1 MAALMAPCAGAQ
13 ALDKVDGVY
22 QIATPQDM
30 VDFAALVTDGEP
42 DANAVLMA
50 DIDISDYHTLQIGAP
65 TVPYTGTFD
74 GQYHTLT
81 IDAATDAE
89 YCSLFRMLAGTVRC
103 LNVRGNVSAQ
113 AKYASAL
120 VGEARDCTIENCVTE
135 ATIYSTLVGDGTFG
149 GIVGLVADNCH
160 ATVKNTCFAGAI
172 VAENTSSCGGICGW
186 SSGTITIDH
195 CMVIADVSQTSS
207 SECNTFSRNPGNAT
221 IIGGAYLNA
230 YGTVP
235 AGVDQLEA
243 SQLSSGA
250 ACFIVNGMSS
260 ESPVWFQNLGED
272 PIPVPNPSHAT
283 VYASGRIHCNG
294 DVYEGTVYQNTTGTI
309 QQDDH
314 DWLHGKCNYC
324 SLVDEAY
331 KQPAADGFYELASA
345 DDLLWFAA
353 LVNSDVKPDANARL
367 TAPVS
372 LEGIDWPSIGRA
384 DIVYKGTFDGGLQPI
399 TGLNAI
405 LFGSANGAT
414 FRNIAIEEATIVGR
428 DANRAAHSG
437 SIVGVALNSQMTG
450 CYSKAS
456 LTLGDEGDAGGLAG
470 KLSGTISNCAFY
482 GTLTSA
488 GWSEGGIAGSGEGS
502 SSITIEDC
510 LVWADLITT
519 GGQAKGTLL
528 GWNDNAT
535 ITNCFTVETPE
546 GFDGF
551 SGNMSTAK
559 DDSRMVTSEV
569 MASGEV
575 AWLLNGQKFLDVK
588 WYQNLDEDAAPVLDP
603 THGIVY
609 QIGEGLYTNDLMD
622 VRDQLLE
629 EAADYANAVVACQAD
644 LDMFLAA
651 IETVRAATG
660 DAFVQ
665 AYVELLDARAVV
677 EKSAQAYTA
686 YQQAI
691 DVIIAYVD
699 EHYDELEGPMMDV
712 LDSYLYGDAE
722 PGEQG
727 FPNGSYG
734 YIMEN
739 RALTA
744 EQMLEEIKVANQL
757 LDDAV
762 RGGFSTGSEITKL
775 VANANLDDAEN
786 FKGWETSSWGST
798 FTVLRQDGIT
808 YTAEGW
814 NATFDLHQ
822 TLKGLPNGVYE
833 LRANAA
839 FRAANNEYDGNDNY
853 AAFLYAGNNAVNV
866 MTAGEDLIPSAEAV
880 NMENSYI
887 EGPGNV
893 DKLYEDGEVEG
904 YYPVGPVGCYYA
916 FGAGRYQNRIACTVT
931 DGTLTIGLKNLGTG
945 QENDWCG
952 FDNFQLFYLGTE
964 EEAAEALA
972 PTLEGMAARART
984 LLRYVADSGE
994 GYRVR
999 PNFSADLR
1007 DRLQQ
1012 AVDAVE
1018 TTTDGS
1024 EKMRLVETF
1033 SQLFQEVYD
1042 CKKAYIALEDAVEA
1056 LLASVYEYP
1065 DATDEEKAE
1074 IEALVPLVMEKWE
1087 AGAYTTGEALD
1098 QTDLKA
1104 TQFYQRFFAG
1114 APEQVDGVYQ
1124 LATVDDLLWF
1134 SRLNNNISIPSLK
1147 VALTAPVDMTGVEW
1161 EPIGTPG
1168 KPFQGT
1174 FDGRLQPI
1182 TGLTKGLFG
1191 TVNNATIEG
1200 VAIVGG
1206 SITGDA
1212 AYAAHTAAI
1221 VGMSYGTT
1229 TLNRCFSSASIVG
1242 GTGDGGG
1249 LVGKMAGNGI
1259 MTNCYFAG
1267 NIMYGWSAGCLIGS
1281 SDGTTIAE
1289 VSDCYVDARGVTY
1302 GNGDAHGLVVGWLH
1316 DGQTDRFSDVY
1327 LIAAPNL
1334 DNVMGYV
1341 DNRNAA
1347 NANCPIVDVE
1357 TFKSGEIAYKLNHG
1371 NEDNP
1376 VWFQTLGTDETP
1388 VLASS
1393 HEIVILKEDGTYA
1406 NKQGSA
1412 IDKVEMEQRLPA
1424 VVNVYGIDGRLVR
1437 SGVARAD
1444 ALRGLPAGIYVIGG
1458 RKVANK

>member
-30 VDFAALVTDGEP
+30 VDFAALVADGEP
-42 DANAVLMA
+42 DANAVLTA

-81 IDAATDAE
+81 IDAATDGE

-120 VGEARDCTIENCVTE
+120 VGEARDCTIENCITE

-172 VAENTSSCGGICGW
+172 VAESTTSCGGICGW

-243 SQLSSGA
+243 SQLSSGE

-294 DVYEGTVYQNTTGTI
+294 DVYEGTVYQNTPGTI

-428 DANRAAHSG
+428 DASRAAHSG

-456 LTLGDEGDAGGLAG
+456 LTLGDEGDLGGLAG
-470 KLSGTISNCAFY
+470 KFTGTISNCAFY

-488 GWSEGGIAGSGEGS
+488 GWSEGGISGSGEAAA
-502 SSITIEDC
+502 ITIEDC
-510 LVWADLITT
+510 VVWADLITT

-575 AWLLNGQKFLDVK
+575 AWELNKQNFVDAK
-588 WYQNLDEDAAPVLDP
+588 WYQTLDEDEAPVLLP
-603 THGIVY
+603 THAVVY
-609 QIGEGLYTNDLMD
+609 QLSGGYTNNQEEM
-622 VRDQLLE
+622 RDAILV
-629 EAADYANAVVACQAD
+629 EAGDYINTVVACQAD
-644 LDMFLAA
+644 IDAFAA
-651 IETVRAATG
+651 AMEAVAAATSSE
-660 DAFVQ
+660 AFNQ
-665 AYVELLDARAVV
+665 AYTAFREARAVL
-677 EKSAQAYTA
+677 EKSAQAYAT
-686 YQQAI
+686 YQQTI
-691 DVIIAYVD
+691 DDIIAYVD
-699 EHYDELEGPMMDV
+699 EHYDELAGPLMDV
-712 LDSYLYGDAE
+712 LESYLYDDVE
-722 PGEQG
+722 PGADG

-734 YIMEN
+734 YIIEN
-739 RALTA
+739 CALTA
-744 EQMLEEIKVANQL
+744 EQITEEIAFADQL
-757 LDDAV
+757 LGDAV
-762 RGGFSTGSEITKL
+762 RGGFSVGSEVTKL

-786 FKGWETSSWGST
+786 FKGWETTSQGST
-798 FTVLRQDGIT
+798 FTVLRENGIT

-822 TLKGLPNGVYE
+822 TLTGLPNGVYE
-833 LRANAA
+833 LRANSV
-839 FRAANNEYDGNDNY
+839 FRAANNDYDGNDNY
-853 AAFLYAGNNAVNV
+853 SAFLYAGNNAVNV
-866 MTAGEDLIPSAEAV
+866 MTAGEDLIPSAEAI

-887 EGPGNV
+887 EGSGNV

-931 DGTLTIGLKNLGTG
+931 DGTLIIGLKNLGTG
-945 QENDWCG
+945 QANDWCG

-994 GYRVR
+994 NYRVR

-1012 AVDAVE
+1012 AIDAVE

-1033 SQLFQEVYD
+1033 SQLFQEVYV
-1042 CKKAYIALEDAVEA
+1042 CKKAYIALENAVEA
-1056 LLASVYEYP
+1056 LLAAVYDNP
-1065 DATDEEKAE
+1065 DATDDEKAE
-1074 IEALVPLVMEKWE
+1074 IEALVPTVMEKWE
-1087 AGAYTTGEALD
+1087 TGAYTTEEALA
-1098 QTDLKA
+1098 QSELKA
-1104 TQFYQRFFAG
+1104 TQFYQRFFSG

-1134 SRLNNNISIPSLK
+1134 SRLNNNVPMNDLK
-1147 VALTAPVDMTGVEW
+1147 GVLTAPVDLTDVEW

-1212 AYAAHTAAI
+1212 AYAAHTASL
-1221 VGMSYGTT
+1221 VGMSYGNT

-1249 LVGKMAGNGI
+1249 LVGKMAGYGT
-1259 MTNCYFAG
+1259 MRNCYFAG
-1267 NIMYGWSAGCLIGS
+1267 NITYGWSAGCLMGS

-1327 LIAAPNL
+1327 LIAAPSL
-1334 DNVMGYV
+1334 TNVMGWT
-1341 DNRNAA
+1341 DNATAA
-1347 NANCPIVDVE
+1347 KANCPIVDVE
-1357 TFKSGEIAYKLNHG
+1357 TFKSGEIAYMLNHG

-1412 IDKVEMEQRLPA
+1412 IDKLEMEQRLPA

-1437 SGVARAD
+1437 TGVARAD

-1458 RKVANK
+1458 KKVANR